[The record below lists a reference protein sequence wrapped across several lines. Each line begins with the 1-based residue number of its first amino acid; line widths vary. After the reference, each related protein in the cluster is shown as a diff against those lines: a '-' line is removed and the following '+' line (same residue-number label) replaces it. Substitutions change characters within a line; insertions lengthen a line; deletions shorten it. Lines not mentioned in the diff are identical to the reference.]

1 MVALIASLCYQPLL
15 FASMWVF
22 YLFAWCIR
30 IVVFYSVAQP
40 CLTLCD
46 PLNCT
51 MSSFPVLHYL
61 WVCWNSCPL
70 SWWCHPTISS
80 SAIPLSCPQ
89 SFPASGS
96 FQMSQLFESY
106 VQSIEASA
114 SVSVLSMNIQG
125 VRIDWFDLFV
135 QGTLKIL
142 LQYHHL
148 KASTVHLVSGLISQ
162 EIIPYIAIDLVCL
175 WKEVSSGTSCISTLN
190 KNPNY
195 SLKKFINVYGLILDF
210 ENREETHSEFPS
222 IAIKLRRK

>member
-1 MVALIASLCYQPLL
+1 MVGLMASLCYQPLL
-15 FASMWVF
+15 FASMWVL
-22 YLFAWCIR
+22 YLFAWCKR

-51 MSSFPVLHYL
+51 MSIFPVLHYL
-61 WVCWNSCPL
+61 WVCSNSCPL

-96 FQMSQLFESY
+96 FQMSQLFASY

-114 SVSVLSMNIQG
+114 SVLVLPMNIQG
-125 VRIDWFDLFV
+125 VRIDRFDLFV

-148 KASTVHLVSGLISQ
+148 KASIVHLVSGLISQ

-190 KNPNY
+190 KNPSY
-195 SLKKFINVYGLILDF
+195 FLKKFYKCIWLNFGF
-210 ENREETHSEFPS
+210 WEQ
-222 IAIKLRRK
+222 RRNSQWVSLYDY